1 MKEILDK
8 ILIKEIIA
16 PILIIIGSIIIYKV
30 SSKIVK
36 KAFIIKSG
44 KVNKKKQETLISVI
58 NNIVK
63 YFIMIIALLM
73 ILDIFGIDTKTLIT
87 SLGVVG
93 LVAGL
98 AVQDL
103 LKDIISGM
111 SIIFENQFYVG
122 DTVEINGFK
131 GEVIHLGLKTTQLK
145 SYTGE
150 VKIISN
156 RNIIEVTNYNLA
168 NSLAI
173 VDFQVAYEDNNDKVE
188 KVLNNLCKRLTKE
201 LANIKGEVKLLGIT
215 NLASSGVEYRIT
227 VETISLQNHEIQRI
241 ILKEIKLELEKN
253 GITIPYQQLVV
264 RNG

>member
-1 MKEILDK
+1 MKDVLDK

-16 PILIIIGSIIIYKV
+16 PILIITSSIIVCKIIQGIVKRTLKIK
-30 SSKIVK
+30 SSKVN
-36 KAFIIKSG
+36 
-44 KVNKKKQETLISVI
+44 NKKQDTLISII
-58 NNIVK
+58 NNIIK

-73 ILDIFGIDTKTLIT
+73 ILDIFGIDTKTLVT

-103 LKDIISGM
+103 LKDIISGI

-131 GEVIHLGLKTTQLK
+131 GEVIHLGLKTTKLK

-150 VKIISN
+150 VKVISN
-156 RNIIEVTNYNLA
+156 RNITEVTNFNLA

-173 VDFQVAYEDNNDKVE
+173 VDFQISYESETTKAE

-201 LANIKGEVKLLGIT
+201 LKNIKGEVTLLGVT
-215 NLASSGVEYRIT
+215 KLDSSGVEYRIT
-227 VETISLQNHEIQRI
+227 VETLPLKHYEIARE
-241 ILKEIKLELEKN
+241 ILKAVKLELEKN
-253 GITIPYQQLVV
+253 EITIPYPQLVIH
-264 RNG
+264 NE

>member
-16 PILIIIGSIIIYKV
+16 PILIIIGSIIIYKIV
-30 SSKIVK
+30 SKIVK
-36 KAFIIKSG
+36 KAFIIKSVKG
-44 KVNKKKQETLISVI
+44 NKKKQETLVSVI
-58 NNIVK
+58 NNIIK

-150 VKIISN
+150 IKIISN

-173 VDFQVAYEDNNDKVE
+173 VDFQVAYEDNNEKVE
-188 KVLNNLCKRLTKE
+188 KVLTNLCKRLTKE
-201 LANIKGEVKLLGIT
+201 LNNIKGEVKLLGIT

-227 VETISLQNHEIQRI
+227 VETVPLEHYEIQRI

>member
-8 ILIKEIIA
+8 ILIKETIA
-16 PILIIIGSIIIYKV
+16 PILIIICSIIIYKIV
-30 SSKIVK
+30 SKIVR
-36 KAFIIKSG
+36 KALVVRSSKT
-44 KVNKKKQETLISVI
+44 NKKKQETLVSVI
-58 NNIVK
+58 NNIIK
-63 YFIMIIALLM
+63 YFIIIIALLM
-73 ILDIFGIDTKTLIT
+73 ILDIFGIDTKTLVA

-103 LKDIISGM
+103 LKDIISGI

-122 DTVEINGFK
+122 DTVEISGFK
-131 GEVIHLGLKTTQLK
+131 GEVIHMGLKTTKLK

-156 RNIIEVTNYNLA
+156 RNITEVTNYNLA

-173 VDFQVAYEDNNDKVE
+173 VDFQVAYEENNEKVE
-188 KVLNNLCKRLTKE
+188 KILTQLCERLTSE
-201 LANIKGEVKLLGIT
+201 LENIKGTVTLLGVN
-215 NLASSGVEYRIT
+215 NLASSGIEYRII
-227 VETISLQNHEIQRI
+227 VETVPLQHYEIQRKI
-241 ILKEIKLELEKN
+241 KRAVKLELEKN
-253 GITIPYQQLVV
+253 GIIIPYQQLVV

>member
-8 ILIKEIIA
+8 NLIKEIIA
-16 PILIIIGSIIIYKV
+16 PILIIIGSIIIYK
-30 SSKIVK
+30 
-36 KAFIIKSG
+36 KAFIIKSVKG
-44 KVNKKKQETLISVI
+44 NKKKQETLVSVI
-58 NNIVK
+58 NNIIK

-150 VKIISN
+150 IKIISK

-173 VDFQVAYEDNNDKVE
+173 VDFQVAYEDNNEKVE
-188 KVLNNLCKRLTKE
+188 KVLTNLCKRLTKE
-201 LANIKGEVKLLGIT
+201 LNNIKGEVKLLGIT

-227 VETISLQNHEIQRI
+227 VETVPLEHYEIQRI

>member
-1 MKEILDK
+1 MKDILDK

-16 PILIIIGSIIIYKV
+16 PVLIILFSTIAC
-30 SSKIVK
+30 KILQGIVRRTLK
-36 KAFIIKSG
+36 LKSNKSG
-44 KVNKKKQETLISVI
+44 KKKQETLISVI
-58 NNIVK
+58 NNIIK

-73 ILDIFGIDTKTLIT
+73 ILDVFGIDTKTLVT

-131 GEVIHLGLKTTQLK
+131 GEVTHLGLKTTKLK

-156 RNIIEVTNYNLA
+156 RNITEVINYNLA

-173 VDFQVAYEDNNDKVE
+173 ADFQISYESNIEKAE
-188 KVLNNLCKRLTKE
+188 KVLTNLCAKLTKD
-201 LANIKGEVKLLGIT
+201 LNNIKGEVSLLGVT
-215 NLASSGVEYRIT
+215 KLDSSGVEYRIT
-227 VETISLQNHEIQRI
+227 VETLPLKQYEVTRQ
-241 ILKEIKLELEKN
+241 ILKAVKIELEKN
-253 GITIPYQQLVV
+253 KITIPYPQVV
-264 RNG
+264 VHNE

>member
-1 MKEILDK
+1 MREVLDK
-8 ILIKEIIA
+8 ILIKEVIA
-16 PILIIIGSIIIYKV
+16 PILIIIFSIITCRIIQG
-30 SSKIVK
+30 IVK
-36 KAFIIKSG
+36 RTLKIKSG
-44 KVNKKKQETLISVI
+44 KADKKKQETLISVI
-58 NNIVK
+58 NNIIK

-73 ILDIFGIDTKTLIT
+73 ILDVFGIDTKTLVT

-122 DTVEINGFK
+122 DTVEINEFK
-131 GEVIHLGLKTTQLK
+131 GEVIHLGLKTTKLK

-156 RNIIEVTNYNLA
+156 RNITEVINYNLA

-173 VDFQVAYEDNNDKVE
+173 ADFQISYESDTQKAE
-188 KVLNNLCKRLTKE
+188 KVLTNLCEKLTKE
-201 LANIKGEVKLLGIT
+201 LNNIKGEVSLLGVT
-215 NLASSGVEYRIT
+215 KLDSSGVEYRIT
-227 VETISLQNHEIQRI
+227 VETLPLKQYEVSRT
-241 ILKEIKLELEKN
+241 ILKAVKIELEKN
-253 GITIPYQQLVV
+253 KINIPYPQVV
-264 RNG
+264 VHNE

>member
-8 ILIKEIIA
+8 VLIKEVIA
-16 PILIIIGSIIIYKV
+16 PILIIVFSIIVCKV
-30 SSKIVK
+30 IQG
-36 KAFIIKSG
+36 IIKRTFKIKSN
-44 KVNKKKQETLISVI
+44 KVGKKKQETMISVI
-58 NNIVK
+58 NNVIK

-73 ILDIFGIDTKTLIT
+73 ILDVFGIDTKTLVT

-103 LKDIISGM
+103 LKDIISGI

-131 GEVIHLGLKTTQLK
+131 GEVTHLGLKTTKLK

-156 RNIIEVTNYNLA
+156 RNITEVINYNLA

-173 VDFQVAYEDNNDKVE
+173 VDFQIAYESDTE
-188 KVLNNLCKRLTKE
+188 KAEKILTNLCTKLTKE
-201 LANIKGEVKLLGIT
+201 LNNIKGEVLLLGIT
-215 NLASSGVEYRIT
+215 KLDSSGVEYRIT
-227 VETISLQNHEIQRI
+227 VETLPLKQYEVSRI
-241 ILKEIKLELEKN
+241 ILKAVKLELEKN
-253 GITIPYQQLVV
+253 KITIPYPQVV
-264 RNG
+264 VHNE